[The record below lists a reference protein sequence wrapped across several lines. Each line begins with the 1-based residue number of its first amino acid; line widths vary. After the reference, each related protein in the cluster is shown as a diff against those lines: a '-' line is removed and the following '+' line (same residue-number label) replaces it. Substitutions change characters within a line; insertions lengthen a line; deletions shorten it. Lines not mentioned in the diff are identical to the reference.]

1 MMKVKTCNWL
11 AGVNEPAE
19 EEEQLRQEVRHL
31 MRKGGQEGTQTEHG
45 TVPGHQVLGHRAQG
59 HSEAGHHAGELHHR
73 QEFAVYQSTKN
84 LQLSEN

>member
-1 MMKVKTCNWL
+1 MIVFSCVEKENDLFVLDGHTL
-11 AGVNEPAE
+11 
-19 EEEQLRQEVRHL
+19 
-31 MRKGGQEGTQTEHG
+31 QEGTQTEHG

-84 LQLSEN
+84 LQ